1 MLDEE
6 IKYTILFVDDE
17 ESNLNVFQTTFKWY
31 YKVFVAISAK
41 EGLEILEKEKIDM
54 IITDQRMPEMTG
66 VEFLKKVIPEY
77 PDIVRII
84 ITAYSDM
91 EAVAYAINEAG
102 IYQYIQKP
110 WDADEM
116 RHVLQK
122 AFVSFQLHQDNKKL
136 ITDLED
142 ANKSLKEANE
152 GLEAKV
158 QERTVEVM
166 AQKSEIE
173 LKSQKI
179 TSSINYAK
187 RIQDATLP
195 RLPAMQRAFNDLF
208 VLFKPRDI
216 VSGDFYWFHEQTHC
230 KIMAAVDCTGHGV
243 PGAFMSLVGQQ
254 ALNKIVRQNG
264 IIEPDL
270 ILNELHKEVR
280 MMLKQDQS
288 DNRDGMDMSV
298 CLYDK
303 QEKTLQFAGAKNPLV
318 YIKNKE
324 LVHLKGDK
332 HPIGGRQDEDE
343 RIFKKHTVAIDEPTT
358 FYMFS
363 DGYQDQFGGAEDRKF
378 MISRMRNLLLEIHQE
393 PLDQQHTIL
402 DDTMEDWKKDT
413 KQLDDILVIGFRID

>member
-1 MLDEE
+1 
-6 IKYTILFVDDE
+6 
-17 ESNLNVFQTTFKWY
+17 
-31 YKVFVAISAK
+31 
-41 EGLEILEKEKIDM
+41 
-54 IITDQRMPEMTG
+54 
-66 VEFLKKVIPEY
+66 
-77 PDIVRII
+77 
-84 ITAYSDM
+84 
-91 EAVAYAINEAG
+91 
-102 IYQYIQKP
+102 
-110 WDADEM
+110 
-116 RHVLQK
+116 
-122 AFVSFQLHQDNKKL
+122 
-136 ITDLED
+136 
-142 ANKSLKEANE
+142 
-152 GLEAKV
+152 
-158 QERTVEVM
+158 
-166 AQKSEIE
+166 
-173 LKSQKI
+173 
-179 TSSINYAK
+179 
-187 RIQDATLP
+187 
-195 RLPAMQRAFNDLF
+195 
-208 VLFKPRDI
+208 
-216 VSGDFYWFHEQTHC
+216 
-230 KIMAAVDCTGHGV
+230 
-243 PGAFMSLVGQQ
+243 MSLVGQQ

-264 IIEPDL
+264 IIESDL

-303 QEKTLQFAGAKNPLV
+303 QEKILQFAGAKNPLV